1 MFVTRENNTELF
13 LKSVCVC
20 VCTQQIQEYKYLEK
34 DLRSIDRKAIM
45 LESETEVLLS
55 T

>member
-13 LKSVCVC
+13 LKSM
-20 VCTQQIQEYKYLEK
+20 CTQQIQEYKYLEK

-45 LESETEVLLS
+45 LESETEVLLN